1 MAHPILPPKALSPSP
16 PSDVSVPGISMA
28 PSQARTPRPHSRPGE
43 WTVNWNC
50 SVVLR
55 VCKAGE
61 PIDLPAAVCKIT
73 KCSAVRSRGS
83 LEASRKITES
93 PSEKGVHQM
102 RLGKPAYL
110 RICLPQC
117 RPSDQVGEAHNEVLI
132 GISAHC
138 VLGMCTFT
146 KKRN

>member
-1 MAHPILPPKALSPSP
+1 MDRQLELLGGSSLAKRENL
-16 PSDVSVPGISMA
+16 
-28 PSQARTPRPHSRPGE
+28 
-43 WTVNWNC
+43 
-50 SVVLR
+50 
-55 VCKAGE
+55 
-61 PIDLPAAVCKIT
+61 DLPVVVCKIT
-73 KCSAVRSRGS
+73 KCRVVRCRGKSRS
-83 LEASRKITES
+83 FTENHG
-93 PSEKGVHQM
+93 KHQM
-102 RLGKPAYL
+102 RLGKPPYL